1 MGIGGARREGAV
13 GVVYKRETE
22 AQDCIRQLLNVTKFE
37 QANFKLKSVK
47 LKVYVLFTI
56 LFIILQTGLLILSH

>member
-1 MGIGGARREGAV
+1 MLLLQN
-13 GVVYKRETE
+13 ETE